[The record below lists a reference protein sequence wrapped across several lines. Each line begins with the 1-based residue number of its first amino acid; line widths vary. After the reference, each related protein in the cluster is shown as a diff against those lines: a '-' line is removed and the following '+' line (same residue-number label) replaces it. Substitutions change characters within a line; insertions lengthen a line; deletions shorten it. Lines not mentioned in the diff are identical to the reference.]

1 MCTASDLNL
10 AIWTLNNFKKKSA
23 VPIITVRWPPV
34 FLGLSTYHSLVDLG
48 CFLNYSCILLPTH
61 DSPSSPLSFLFQ
73 QYSFQW
79 QAYINL
85 GKEVVTGLG
94 HCGVIADLR
103 HLETR
108 ARVVLGT
115 CLPSS
120 VSSFFLRASSILFNQ
135 FFPPWQ
141 LTLSSPPPQDHST
154 ECDLYSLEGAEDSSQ
169 VRHLSVNCCL
179 WKQKLLKLWQ
189 VQTVQTIQSEA
200 LPL

>member
-108 ARVVLGT
+108 ARVVHVSLLLCPASFWGPA
-115 CLPSS
+115 PSS
-120 VSSFFLRASSILFNQ
+120 STSSFHHGSWP
-135 FFPPWQ
+135 FPAPLHKTTQ
-141 LTLSSPPPQDHST
+141 Q
-154 ECDLYSLEGAEDSSQ
+154 
-169 VRHLSVNCCL
+169 SVICTL
-179 WKQKLLKLWQ
+179 WKVLRTLPKLDIFL
-189 VQTVQTIQSEA
+189 
-200 LPL
+200 